1 MNIIQQI
8 LSLSTDFFN
17 TNMESLVTGQAS
29 LTDVTLA
36 VQEFVQN
43 LGREVL
49 SAMLEQADEAIYETV
64 KPQRTYQI
72 KETARSR
79 TLVTTFGEITFHRRY
94 YRQKD
99 TGRYTYLLDE
109 WCQLPA
115 YSRIEASCQARM
127 AEHAK
132 DMSYA
137 KAAQVATPVPVSK
150 QSVRNVLCRL
160 GTIPNTVAP
169 LPERRPKVSELFI
182 EADEDHVAMQQGN
195 SRQLR
200 LAYVYEGKVAEGK
213 NGEH

>member
-160 GTIPNTVAP
+160 GSSNCRSCNYI
-169 LPERRPKVSELFI
+169 R
-182 EADEDHVAMQQGN
+182 
-195 SRQLR
+195 
-200 LAYVYEGKVAEGK
+200 
-213 NGEH
+213 

>member
-1 MNIIQQI
+1 M
-8 LSLSTDFFN
+8 
-17 TNMESLVTGQAS
+17 VTGQAS

-94 YRQKD
+94 YRQKRHEPLHLSA
-99 TGRYTYLLDE
+99 GRMVPAT
-109 WCQLPA
+109 A

-132 DMSYA
+132 DMIMR
-137 KAAQVATPVPVSK
+137 K
-150 QSVRNVLCRL
+150 Q
-160 GTIPNTVAP
+160 
-169 LPERRPKVSELFI
+169 PK
-182 EADEDHVAMQQGN
+182 
-195 SRQLR
+195 
-200 LAYVYEGKVAEGK
+200 
-213 NGEH
+213 

>member
-72 KETARSR
+72 KETARPR
-79 TLVTTFGEITFHRRY
+79 TLPRLEKSPFTAGITDRKTR
-94 YRQKD
+94 
-99 TGRYTYLLDE
+99 
-109 WCQLPA
+109 A
-115 YSRIEASCQARM
+115 
-127 AEHAK
+127 
-132 DMSYA
+132 
-137 KAAQVATPVPVSK
+137 ATPICWTNGASYRRTAGSRLPV
-150 QSVRNVLCRL
+150 
-160 GTIPNTVAP
+160 
-169 LPERRPKVSELFI
+169 RPGWQI
-182 EADEDHVAMQQGN
+182 MP
-195 SRQLR
+195 RI
-200 LAYVYEGKVAEGK
+200 
-213 NGEH
+213 

>member
-72 KETARSR
+72 KETARPR

-109 WCQLPA
+109 WCQDRGFLSGPA
-115 YSRIEASCQARM
+115 GRTCQGYELCESSPSIYSGSGKQTER
-127 AEHAK
+127 AERLMPVGDDSEYGGSPAGT
-132 DMSYA
+132 
-137 KAAQVATPVPVSK
+137 AAESI
-150 QSVRNVLCRL
+150 R
-160 GTIPNTVAP
+160 TV
-169 LPERRPKVSELFI
+169 
-182 EADEDHVAMQQGN
+182 H
-195 SRQLR
+195 
-200 LAYVYEGKVAEGK
+200 
-213 NGEH
+213 

>member
-17 TNMESLVTGQAS
+17 TNMESLATGQAS

-36 VQEFVQN
+36 VQEFVQK

-72 KETARSR
+72 KETARPRTLVTTFGEIARPR

-115 YSRIEASCQARM
+115 CIRIEASCQPQM
-127 AEHAK
+127 ADHAK
-132 DMSYA
+132 MFLLNTYPQQLD
-137 KAAQVATPVPVSK
+137 T
-150 QSVRNVLCRL
+150 VLFYGL
-160 GTIPNTVAP
+160 VI
-169 LPERRPKVSELFI
+169 LFI
-182 EADEDHVAMQQGN
+182 
-195 SRQLR
+195 
-200 LAYVYEGKVAEGK
+200 
-213 NGEH
+213 

>member
-72 KETARSR
+72 KETARPR

-115 YSRIEASCQARM
+115 YSRIEASCQARL

-137 KAAQVATPVPVSK
+137 KAAQISTPVPVSK
-150 QSVRNVLCRL
+150 QSVQRL
-160 GTIPNTVAP
+160 MPVGDDPQYGGSPAGTEAEGIRTVHRSR
-169 LPERRPKVSELFI
+169 RRPCGY
-182 EADEDHVAMQQGN
+182 AA
-195 SRQLR
+195 
-200 LAYVYEGKVAEGK
+200 GKQPAAAAGLCI
-213 NGEH
+213 

>member
-1 MNIIQQI
+1 M
-8 LSLSTDFFN
+8 
-17 TNMESLVTGQAS
+17 
-29 LTDVTLA
+29 
-36 VQEFVQN
+36 
-43 LGREVL
+43 
-49 SAMLEQADEAIYETV
+49 

-72 KETARSR
+72 KETARPR

-94 YRQKD
+94 YRQKE

-127 AEHAK
+127 ADHAK

-137 KAAQVATPVPVSK
+137 KAAQVSTPVPVSK

-160 GTIPNTVAP
+160 GTIPNTAAP

-182 EADEDHVAMQQGN
+182 EADEDHVAMQQGKAG
-195 SRQLR
+195 SCGWPM
-200 LAYVYEGKVAEGK
+200 YMKGKCRRGEP
-213 NGEH
+213 GEH

>member
-99 TGRYTYLLDE
+99 TVSGPNGRT
-109 WCQLPA
+109 CQGYELCESSPSSHSGPGKQTERAERLMPVGDDPQYGGSPA
-115 YSRIEASCQARM
+115 GTEAEGIRTVHRSR
-127 AEHAK
+127 
-132 DMSYA
+132 
-137 KAAQVATPVPVSK
+137 
-150 QSVRNVLCRL
+150 
-160 GTIPNTVAP
+160 
-169 LPERRPKVSELFI
+169 RRPCGY
-182 EADEDHVAMQQGN
+182 AA
-195 SRQLR
+195 
-200 LAYVYEGKVAEGK
+200 GKQPAAAAGLCI
-213 NGEH
+213 